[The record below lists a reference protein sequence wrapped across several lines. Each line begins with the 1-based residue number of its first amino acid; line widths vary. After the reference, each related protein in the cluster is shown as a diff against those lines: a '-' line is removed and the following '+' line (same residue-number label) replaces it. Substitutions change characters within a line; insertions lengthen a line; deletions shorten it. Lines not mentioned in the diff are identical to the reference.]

1 MVVEPARLSKNGSGN
16 NHVEDHPLNPNP
28 ESQWGSF
35 FKDNEVLAQIDKDVR
50 LVYCVM
56 GFMSFFFYVR
66 EETCQGQQKEK
77 MSRIRSNT
85 K

>member
-1 MVVEPARLSKNGSGN
+1 MAVTEEMVVEPARLSKNGSGSGN

-50 LVYCVM
+50 CVGCVVDVMLVVW
-56 GFMSFFFYVR
+56 
-66 EETCQGQQKEK
+66 
-77 MSRIRSNT
+77 SNIW
-85 K
+85 